1 MRKMVFGRKFSRGQK
16 GRRALFRSLIRALV
30 FYGKITTTKAKAK
43 AIQGDVDKVISLAKE
58 GSLSAQRRILSE
70 LANDRD
76 SLEILFNKVAPAFK
90 ERTSG
95 FTRIIML
102 PRRKG
107 DNAEMVRIE
116 WSQEIIDKKS
126 KVKKAKAKEKKV
138 KAKPKKK

>member
-1 MRKMVFGRKFSRGQK
+1 M
-16 GRRALFRSLIRALV
+16 